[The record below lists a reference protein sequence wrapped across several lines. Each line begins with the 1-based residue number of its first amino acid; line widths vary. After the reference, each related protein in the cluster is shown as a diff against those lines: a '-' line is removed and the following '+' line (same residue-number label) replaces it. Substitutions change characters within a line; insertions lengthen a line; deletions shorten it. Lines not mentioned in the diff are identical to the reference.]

1 MRYHRIPFDIRS
13 AETQARSPP
22 PGRHGVQHDLHRLG
36 AGLRGAKGTDKKSM
50 IEQSSAQQNE
60 AVCGKDADSDT
71 NVGAI
76 RACVASSLE
85 TYLHQLNGHDCVN
98 LHSLVL
104 AEVEPPLL
112 TAVLS
117 YCNGNQTKAAQ
128 LLGLNRGTLR
138 KKLVQYGIDH

>member
-1 MRYHRIPFDIRS
+1 M
-13 AETQARSPP
+13 T
-22 PGRHGVQHDLHRLG
+22 
-36 AGLRGAKGTDKKSM
+36 
-50 IEQSSAQQNE
+50 EQSSAQKKE
-60 AVCGKDADSDT
+60 TVCGKDADSDT

-76 RACVASSLE
+76 RACVADSLE
-85 TYLHQLNGHDCVN
+85 TYLHQLNGHDCAN

-112 TAVLS
+112 ATVLAH
-117 YCNGNQTKAAQ
+117 CNGNQTKAAQ